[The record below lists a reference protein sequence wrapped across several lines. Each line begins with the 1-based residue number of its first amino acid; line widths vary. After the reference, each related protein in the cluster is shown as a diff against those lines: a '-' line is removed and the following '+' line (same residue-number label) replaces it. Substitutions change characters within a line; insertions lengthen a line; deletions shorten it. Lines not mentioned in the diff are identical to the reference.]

1 MLSMLR
7 SALKSPLQQLAENS
21 GHDLHYTSLSIRD
34 GYDAKENC
42 YTDMWEAGILDPVKI
57 TKSAL
62 VTAASIA
69 GLVLTTEVLVGSDDE
84 EEVQFYG

>member
-1 MLSMLR
+1 MSYSHLS
-7 SALKSPLQQLAENS
+7 K
-21 GHDLHYTSLSIRD
+21 RD
-34 GYDAKENC
+34 GYDAKNDV

-69 GLVLTTEVLVGSDDE
+69 GLVFTTEVLVGEDFDE
-84 EEVQFYG
+84 GEVKYFG